1 MNDVSHVHLKATPA
15 PPEIE
20 RFELK
25 SSAVAPFPRAKFLLF
40 LKQLKVQSKDYGLV
54 PFRLLGSQI
63 YLLDEI
69 CSALDNGIT
78 VIYVLKNRQAGISTF
93 LLALDLFWAFID
105 TIGGSLL
112 KEWQMTEDLKRMAIN
127 QLKNGI
133 ELGRVIP
140 RSIPLIDEMR
150 RIVNDEGHIGGEG
163 RSKDDRVVVAA
174 LAYQAWN
181 VWTQPRVKALGLT
194 THGRWRSIKGVEPS
208 RWIG

>member
-1 MNDVSHVHLKATPA
+1 MADTAHVHLKADPA

-69 CSALDNGIT
+69 CAALDNGIT

-93 LLALDLFWAFID
+93 LLALDLFWAFEHK
-105 TIGGSLL
+105 GLLGSIYYSRRR
-112 KEWQMTEDLKRMAIN
+112 K
-127 QLKNGI
+127 
-133 ELGRVIP
+133 P
-140 RSIPLIDEMR
+140 RR
-150 RIVNDEGHIGGEG
+150 F
-163 RSKDDRVVVAA
+163 
-174 LAYQAWN
+174 
-181 VWTQPRVKALGLT
+181 
-194 THGRWRSIKGVEPS
+194 
-208 RWIG
+208 